1 MAALVIAEH
10 DNGSLKAST
19 AHTITAAA
27 RCSDEIHV
35 LIAGQDCDAAAAAA
49 AQLAGVSKV
58 LVAEG
63 EQFANGLAENVAE
76 QALALALLTHTSS
89 RQRLPM
95 AKTFC
100 RALQLVSM
108 WVRFPKSPKSSHRI
122 LSSVRFMRVMRLRPC
137 SRLMPSR

>member
-35 LIAGQDCDAAAAAA
+35 LIAGQACDAAAAAA

-63 EQFANGLAENVAE
+63 GQFANGLAENVAE
-76 QALALALLTHTSS
+76 QALALAAVFKTERKKGRPHAHVLEGQHIALLFEKPSLRTHSAFGRS
-89 RQRLPM
+89 
-95 AKTFC
+95 A
-100 RALQLVSM
+100 
-108 WVRFPKSPKSSHRI
+108 
-122 LSSVRFMRVMRLRPC
+122 
-137 SRLMPSR
+137 